1 MLKINTKA
9 PHFTLPNENKELVSL
24 DNYLGKKVILYFYP
38 KDMTTGCTKE
48 ACDFRD
54 NYQLFKENNYHII
67 GISKDTAS
75 SHTKFKNMYKLPF
88 TLLADKDKEVCKL
101 YDVLKEKSMYG
112 KKYLGISRS
121 TYIINEEGII
131 THVFEDVDYK
141 NHIKDLLK
149 EIGV

>member
-1 MLKINTKA
+1 MLKPNTKA
-9 PHFTLPNENKELVSL
+9 PNFSLPNENKEIVSL
-24 DNYLGKKVILYFYP
+24 NDYLGQKIILYFYP

-54 NYQLFKENNYHII
+54 NYPKLKKHNYQII
-67 GISKDTAS
+67 GISKDTS
-75 SHTKFKNMYKLPF
+75 NSHQKFKNMYQLPF
-88 TLLADKDKEVCKL
+88 TLLTDKNKEVCKL

-121 TYIINEEGII
+121 TYIINEEGTI
-131 THVFEDVDYK
+131 THTFEDVDYK
-141 NHIKDLLK
+141 THIKDIIK